1 MILSWYSFS
10 SKPRFKDC
18 FSRFKGKFK
27 VTTIPPDDQEN
38 ALKNAGEIVADG
50 LNKGRRDN
58 SLGTVYQLARDA
70 GVSLK
75 GDGWKADWEVYRYE
89 GRAAQ
94 APQEGRP
101 EQVPQEGNAENLP
114 NSGAVGGVVHP
125 GAYIYEN
132 NSNNRVN
139 KNEKKIISTTKK

>member
-58 SLGTVYQLARDA
+58 SLGTAYQLARDA

-89 GRAAQ
+89 GHD
-94 APQEGRP
+94 EVY
-101 EQVPQEGNAENLP
+101 EKVVIGNFSSSEDTDNQSTEKRSFLKFP
-114 NSGAVGGVVHP
+114 ISRLYGGVSHP
-125 GAYIYEN
+125 RAIN
-132 NSNNRVN
+132 KQK
-139 KNEKKIISTTKK
+139 KNE